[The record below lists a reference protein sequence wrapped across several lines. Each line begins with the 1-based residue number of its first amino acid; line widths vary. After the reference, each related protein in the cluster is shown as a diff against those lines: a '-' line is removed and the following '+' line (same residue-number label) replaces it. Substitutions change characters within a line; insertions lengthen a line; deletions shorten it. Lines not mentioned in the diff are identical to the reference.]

1 METEEDVD
9 AVVTV
14 VDADLREALQDRTAL
29 ALLKQH
35 QTLLTPQPSL
45 ASHRV
50 GYIFAKQSKRR
61 SNGLQIVLGREFR
74 SKADTLNLSFLG

>member
-29 ALLKQH
+29 DLLKQH
-35 QTLLTPQPSL
+35 QTPLTLQPSL
-45 ASHRV
+45 ASHRAWL
-50 GYIFAKQSKRR
+50 YLLNKAKQKTKQWVANRTWS
-61 SNGLQIVLGREFR
+61 GVP
-74 SKADTLNLSFLG
+74 